1 MKNKTIQQLSIQMKI
16 IEFVDQ
22 NDGATFGQI
31 SRQFDRKGS
40 DLQVYLNAF
49 GELLADGQLRQ
60 VVLDK
65 NLGTYKYH
73 LPA

>member
-1 MKNKTIQQLSIQMKI
+1 MKNKTIQQLSIQAQI
-16 IEFVDQ
+16 IDFVDQ

-31 SRQFDRKGS
+31 SKQFDGKEY

-60 VVLDK
+60 VVADK